1 MRVNTLQSLTYRLV
15 AFMLVLVVPR
25 LHELIRK
32 WLGLKKN
39 VMQTELRGAFL
50 VQFIMAVNVVHTH
63 DSDKETIIKQS

>member
-15 AFMLVLVVPR
+15 ALPR

-39 VMQTELRGAFL
+39 VVQTKLRGASL
-50 VQFIMAVNVVHTH
+50 
-63 DSDKETIIKQS
+63 